1 MGRRLGGKELYD
13 CESCRIRPAL
23 YGMLGHD
30 GPPTM
35 YWKENLIDGK
45 PLERCPLRTILL
57 ADPSLVSEMTRH
69 VNDYYP
75 FYEDGHLLVAGGI
88 SDQPARSIQYMLEI
102 RRVWSIVDLRHA
114 EITTGEDATE

>member
-23 YGMLGHD
+23 YQMLGHD
-30 GPPTM
+30 GPPTQ

-45 PLERCPLRTILL
+45 PLERCPVRSLQL
-57 ADPSLVSEMTRH
+57 ADPSLVAEINRH
-69 VNDYYP
+69 VNEYYP

-88 SDQPARSIQYMLEI
+88 ADQPARTVTYMLEI
-102 RRVWSIVDLRHA
+102 KRVSQLVDLRHA
-114 EITTGEDATE
+114 ELTQGEDQE